1 MTPRSTSSSTAT
13 APAPAAT
20 TAAPTPAAL
29 TALAALAVFTAA
41 SSAFASPTAAAA
53 FSSLTT
59 LGLAV
64 RCGLTSAL
72 WRPRGRGHD
81 LDTRP
86 ETWIDLDDADLGNFR
101 HGLTRPSTALSAT
114 EPASSAP
121 RGETACGLTGLT
133 IRRRWRR
140 GRGHRDLVFFFEVGC
155 RRCRWRSLGL
165 RSPDLRSLGLR
176 RLGLRSLFVIH
187 PDSADSVPE
196 TAECVTE

>member
-29 TALAALAVFTAA
+29 TALAVFTAA
-41 SSAFASPTAAAA
+41 SSAFTSPTAAAA

-72 WRPRGRGHD
+72 WRSRGRGQD

-86 ETWIDLDDADLGNFR
+86 EIWLDLDDADLGNFR
-101 HGLTRPSTALSAT
+101 HGLTRPSTARSAT
-114 EPASSAP
+114 EPASSAA

-165 RSPDLRSLGLR
+165 RSLDLRSLGFWS
-176 RLGLRSLFVIH
+176 LGLRSLFVIH
-187 PDSADSVPE
+187 PDSADGVPE
-196 TAECVTE
+196 TPECVTE